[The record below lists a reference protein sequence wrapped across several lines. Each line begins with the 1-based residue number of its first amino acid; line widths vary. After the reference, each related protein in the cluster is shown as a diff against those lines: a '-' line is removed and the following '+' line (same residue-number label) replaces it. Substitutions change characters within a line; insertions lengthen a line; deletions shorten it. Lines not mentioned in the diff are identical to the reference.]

1 MRARDKIWTNWR
13 SSYPP
18 IAGLSED
25 EQDGRSDQ
33 RAPVSIGSH
42 TDFQLFTILW
52 QDDRGGL
59 QVLNRQGQWIR
70 AAPIPGTLV
79 VNIADYLQR
88 ITNDRYVSTVHRV
101 QNRSGRE
108 RVSMPFFVGFNW
120 NESCG
125 VLDSCVAPGEE
136 KKYNEISCAEWVKR
150 RARAV
155 YETDGAISGEAK
167 AT

>member
-1 MRARDKIWTNWR
+1 MSD
-13 SSYPP
+13 
-18 IAGLSED
+18 G
-25 EQDGRSDQ
+25 EQDGSEQDARADPN
-33 RAPVSIGSH
+33 APVSIGSH

-88 ITNDRYVSTVHRV
+88 ITNDRYVSTVHRA
-101 QNRSGRE
+101 QNHSGRE
-108 RVSMPFFVGFNW
+108 RVSLPFFVGFNW
-120 NESCG
+120 NESCA

-136 KKYNEISCAEWVKR
+136 KKYDEISCAEWVKR
-150 RARAV
+150 RARAM
-155 YETDGAISGEAK
+155 YQTDGAVTGEEAMT
-167 AT
+167 A